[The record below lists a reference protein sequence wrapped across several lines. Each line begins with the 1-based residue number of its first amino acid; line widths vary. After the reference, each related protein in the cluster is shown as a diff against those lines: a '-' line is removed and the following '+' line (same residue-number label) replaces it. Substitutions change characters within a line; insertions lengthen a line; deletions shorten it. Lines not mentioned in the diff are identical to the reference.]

1 MVWKNEA
8 CYRLPFFQSSQVGLI
23 KLALVS
29 RMKNPFVFPLLQW
42 KNRVLEW
49 NPLTISPVTG
59 ENSRGVLKNSEIVEY
74 HTLNLCQSNINR
86 IQAHN

>member
-1 MVWKNEA
+1 
-8 CYRLPFFQSSQVGLI
+8 
-23 KLALVS
+23 
-29 RMKNPFVFPLLQW
+29 MKNPFAFPLLQG

-74 HTLNLCQSNINR
+74 YTLNLYWSNI
-86 IQAHN
+86 